1 VKFDLGSLNRGEIIA
16 TVGGGLLAVSVFL
29 AWFTL
34 GNQYAR
40 LNGCH
45 GTHVSCSGWDSLSA
59 FRYLILLAAIAPAIL
74 AWVIARGHALA
85 WPRGELTAVV
95 AVIAIMLVLFRGLIV
110 QPGSPPEE
118 INVSYGF
125 WVGLAGGLLILAGA
139 VWRAQESAPRRK
151 PPGVL

>member
-1 VKFDLGSLNRGEIIA
+1 
-16 TVGGGLLAVSVFL
+16 VSVFMS
-29 AWFTL
+29 WFTL

-40 LNGCH
+40 LNSCH
-45 GTHVSCSGWDSLSA
+45 GTHVMCSGWNSLSA

-95 AVIAIMLVLFRGLIV
+95 AVIAIMLVIFRGLIV